1 MAHEPTIQDQF
12 HPRDEALA
20 AFSTA
25 IAGLYYEHFGKGPT
39 KAKTYALDDV
49 VICVLHDGLTRVE
62 KTLFGRGRGE
72 GVREMRSAFQDA
84 VADRFTSAVEDA
96 TGRRVIAFMS
106 QAHVNPD
113 LAIEVF
119 CLGPLAAREAR
130 RGVVDSH
137 SWR

>member
-1 MAHEPTIQDQF
+1 HREACPSPSFASDLRACGAGSRPQGSPRKEMPMAHEPTIQDQF

-96 TGRRVIAFMS
+96 TGRRVIAFM
-106 QAHVNPD
+106 
-113 LAIEVF
+113 
-119 CLGPLAAREAR
+119 
-130 RGVVDSH
+130 
-137 SWR
+137 